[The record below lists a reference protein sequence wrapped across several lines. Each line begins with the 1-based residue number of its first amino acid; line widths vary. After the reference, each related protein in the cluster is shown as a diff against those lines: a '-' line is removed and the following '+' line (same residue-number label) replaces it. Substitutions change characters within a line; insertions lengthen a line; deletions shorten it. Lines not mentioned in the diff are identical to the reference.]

1 MWQKMINN
9 FKNKKAYI
17 FDLFHTLTG
26 PESQW
31 ATLPA
36 TSEFFGVDRT
46 VWSDMLQFGTYER
59 LCGREKDPFRIIRD
73 LVDRVKPEI
82 SDELVRQAVEIRK
95 KRFGQALINI
105 PVENIKTLK
114 SLKESGLKLGLL
126 SNADVMEIAMWDKS
140 PIAGLFDS
148 TVFSCFA
155 GYAKPDREIYEIS
168 MKELGV
174 TSQESVFI
182 GDGGSNELK
191 GAKEAGLT
199 TIMITGVIQELW
211 PEKISERKKW
221 ADYVIERIEELS
233 DEIHR
238 DSF

>member
-1 MWQKMINN
+1 MKII
-9 FKNKKAYI
+9 KNKKAYI

-26 PESQW
+26 PESKW
-31 ATLPA
+31 ATLPT
-36 TSEFFGVDRT
+36 TSEFFGIDRR

-59 LCGREKDPFRIIRD
+59 LCGRERDPFKIIRN

-82 SDELVRQAVEIRK
+82 SDELVREAVEIRK
-95 KRFGQALINI
+95 ERFGQAIINI
-105 PVENIKTLK
+105 PAENINTLK
-114 SLKESGLKLGLL
+114 RLKENGLKLGLL

-148 TVFSCFA
+148 TVFSCFV
-155 GYAKPDREIYEIS
+155 GYAKPDREIYNIS

-174 TSQESVFI
+174 TAEESVFI

-191 GAKEAGLT
+191 GAKEAGIT
-199 TIMITGVIQELW
+199 TIMITGIIQELW

-221 ADYVIERIEELS
+221 ADHVIENIEEL
-233 DEIHR
+233 R
-238 DSF
+238 Q

>member
-31 ATLPA
+31 STLPA

-211 PEKISERKKW
+211 PGKISERKKW

-233 DEIHR
+233 NV
-238 DSF
+238 